1 MGVFCWFLFA
11 MEIRMQGKYVTQQ
24 CSSHI
29 GISGLR
35 FGWRKWHNY
44 TETFLAHRE
53 AFSCKSGYTCF
64 GFASTFFNATWQR
77 RQRTVEDGSGWVGYV
92 AIKMVRLL
100 GSVWAVVVVVFL
112 HALGFACRGLDFLYV
127 CRRLVIL
134 YNKAMRPIFLV
145 AVLQVIG
152 SFAPLSA
159 FPVEYVG
166 KISACI
172 QVCMSL
178 GRNLAVDIQQ
188 SWLVLCMAYSRP

>member
-1 MGVFCWFLFA
+1 MFFFLIFYL
-11 MEIRMQGKYVTQQ
+11 QWKYG
-24 CSSHI
+24 CN
-29 GISGLR
+29 GNMLLR
-35 FGWRKWHNY
+35 NVVHTLAFLGMRFSWRKWRTY
-44 TETFLAHRE
+44 TETFLVHRE
-53 AFSCKSGYTCF
+53 AFTCKSGYTCF

-92 AIKMVRLL
+92 TIKMFRLL
-100 GSVWAVVVVVFL
+100 GIVWTVVVVIFL
-112 HALGFACRGLDFLYV
+112 HALGFACRGLDFLNV

-188 SWLVLCMAYSRP
+188 SWLVLCVAYSRL

>member
-112 HALGFACRGLDFLYV
+112 HALGFACRGLDFYTFV
-127 CRRLVIL
+127 VDSWYCTT
-134 YNKAMRPIFLV
+134 K
-145 AVLQVIG
+145 QWDQ
-152 SFAPLSA
+152 SFSSPS
-159 FPVEYVG
+159 F
-166 KISACI
+166 
-172 QVCMSL
+172 
-178 GRNLAVDIQQ
+178 R
-188 SWLVLCMAYSRP
+188 WLVLLHLFQRFQWSMWAKSLHAFRFACP